1 MIRILDKTVSD
12 KIAAGEVIER
22 PLSIIKELV
31 ENAIDSGADSIIC
44 EIKNGGKTY
53 IRVTD
58 NGCGIPEN
66 EAELAFLRHAT
77 SKIERAIDLD
87 SIETL
92 GFRGEALASIAAVS
106 QTEMITKT
114 RDAKSGLRL
123 VLRGG
128 RVFSKDQIGC
138 PDGTTVVITDL
149 FYNTPARAKF
159 LKADSAEAGII
170 IDFISRMALAYKDI
184 KFRLI
189 NNEKI
194 LFSTLGDGNRFK
206 TILRVYPS
214 VDQKHMVPVEYE
226 ADGMSLEGYISTPA
240 FSKTSRASQ
249 IFFVNGRSVDS
260 KVMERGVTFGYRE
273 RLFEGRYPVCFLF
286 LHVDPRKLDVNI
298 HPNKREVRFDE
309 EGKVAEF
316 IGVAIQVA
324 LSTKDAIVDAS
335 ETAYSRMEKMEG
347 IPSFMR
353 DDRRNDDLF
362 KDKGS
367 VDKKEGSQ
375 VDIKSILAKKE
386 NKPEIPESWKN
397 LKAPEVPGVSD
408 QKRSED
414 RPVSKEPTFSFLE
427 EPTEKK
433 EETPHVELPK
443 ITEIHEMPG
452 SRDSEF
458 EFKFDESKLK
468 TPAETIITR
477 SGAADQKRPQSLDQR
492 TPIEIYSPLLKP
504 FDFND
509 LWVTGCVFD
518 TYITATDEANFYL
531 IDQHAAQERVFY
543 EKLVGEYEAGEKV
556 RQTIM
561 VPLII
566 NVDYAQLENSN
577 DWIDTLTE
585 MGFTIEEFGGNA
597 FRITEIPMFMEISE
611 AEEFIKEFLANAKV
625 GNTMRNTVVI
635 NKLIMMSCKAAI
647 KAHDKLSLNE
657 MKALLKDLAECRN
670 PFSCP
675 HGRPTAI
682 KLTQYDLEKMFK
694 RVQ

>member
-1 MIRILDKTVSD
+1 MIRVLDKQVSD

-22 PLSIIKELV
+22 PLSIVKELM

-58 NGCGIPEN
+58 NGTGIPEN

-106 QTEMITKT
+106 QTEMITKP
-114 RDAKSGLRL
+114 RDQKSGLRL

-128 RVFSKDQIGC
+128 RVFSKEQIGC

-159 LKADSAEAGII
+159 MKADSAEAGLI
-170 IDFISRMALAYKDI
+170 IDFVSRMALAYKDI

-189 NNEKI
+189 NNDKI

-206 TILRVYPS
+206 TILRVFPS
-214 VDQKHMVPVEYE
+214 IDQKHMIPVEYE

-240 FSKTSRASQ
+240 FSKTSKASQ

-286 LHVDPRKLDVNI
+286 LRVDPRKLDVNI

-309 EGKVAEF
+309 EGRVAEF
-316 IGVAIQVA
+316 IGVAISVA
-324 LSTKDAIVDAS
+324 LSSKEAIVNAS
-335 ETAYSRMEKMEG
+335 DTVYSRMEKMEG

-375 VDIKSILAKKE
+375 VDIRSILEKRE
-386 NKPEIPESWKN
+386 NRPEIPTSWKD
-397 LKAPEVPGVSD
+397 LKVPEVPED
-408 QKRSED
+408 ETQKGLPDKYDFDISSI
-414 RPVSKEPTFSFLE
+414 VKAEPE
-427 EPTEKK
+427 PDKPTEKK
-433 EETPHVELPK
+433 LPK
-443 ITEIHEMPG
+443 ITEIHELPKT
-452 SRDSEF
+452 REEKF
-458 EFKFDESKLK
+458 QFKFDESKLNM
-468 TPAETIITR
+468 PAD
-477 SGAADQKRPQSLDQR
+477 AANARPSKNTQEQR

-504 FDFND
+504 FDFNE

-518 TYITATDEANFYL
+518 TYITATDDSNFYL

-543 EKLVGEYEAGEKV
+543 EKLVSEYEAGEKV

>member
-1 MIRILDKTVSD
+1 MIKVLDKSVSD

-22 PLSIIKELV
+22 PLSIVKELV
-31 ENAIDSGADSIIC
+31 ENAVDSGADSIIC
-44 EIKNGGKTY
+44 EIKNGGKSY

-58 NGCGIPEN
+58 NGSGIPYD

-77 SKIERAIDLD
+77 SKIEKAKDLD

-92 GFRGEALASIAAVS
+92 GFRGEALASICAVS
-106 QTEMITKT
+106 QTEMITKI
-114 RDAKSGLRL
+114 RDSKTGVRL
-123 VLRGG
+123 VYRGG
-128 RVFSKDQIGC
+128 RVFTKDQTGC
-138 PDGTTVVITDL
+138 PDGTTIVVTDL

-159 LKADSAEAGII
+159 LKSDSAEASLI

-189 NNEKI
+189 NNDKI

-214 VDQKHMVPVEYE
+214 VDQKHMVPLEYE
-226 ADGMSLEGYISTPA
+226 EEGMYIEGYISTPA
-240 FSKTSRASQ
+240 FSKTSRSQQ

-286 LHVDPRKLDVNI
+286 LRVDPQTLDVNI

-316 IGVAIQVA
+316 IGRAISYA
-324 LSTKDAIVDAS
+324 LSSKEAVVNASDAV
-335 ETAYSRMEKMEG
+335 YNRMENMEG
-347 IPSFMR
+347 LPSFV
-353 DDRRNDDLF
+353 RNDSSAGVLF
-362 KDKGS
+362 TNKSTKPKD
-367 VDKKEGSQ
+367 EGQQ
-375 VDIKSILAKKE
+375 VDIKSILQKKE
-386 NKPEIPESWKN
+386 NKPEIPPQWET
-397 LKAPEVPGVSD
+397 LRAPDVPPQVEPRKTPD
-408 QKRSED
+408 IIRTPEPIKTPEPFKMPPAD
-414 RPVSKEPTFSFLE
+414 PV
-427 EPTEKK
+427 
-433 EETPHVELPK
+433 
-443 ITEIHEMPG
+443 
-452 SRDSEF
+452 DDF
-458 EFKFDESKLK
+458 EFKFDESK
-468 TPAETIITR
+468 ITAPVDSTKNVSLR
-477 SGAADQKRPQSLDQR
+477 EASEKRLGLQEQK

-509 LWVTGCVFD
+509 LWVTGCIFD
-518 TYITATDEANFYL
+518 TYITATDDDSFYL

-566 NVDYAQLENSN
+566 NVDYSQLENSN
-577 DWIDTLTE
+577 EWIDTLTE

-597 FRITEIPMFMEISE
+597 FRITEIPMFMEIGE
-611 AEEFIKEFLANAKV
+611 ADEFIRVFLANTKI
-625 GNTMRNTVVI
+625 GTGMRNTVVI

-657 MKALLKDLAECRN
+657 MKALLKDLANCRN

>member
-1 MIRILDKTVSD
+1 MIKVLDKSVSD

-22 PLSIIKELV
+22 PLSIVKELV
-31 ENAIDSGADSIIC
+31 ENAVDSGADSIIC
-44 EIKNGGKTY
+44 EIKNGGKSY

-58 NGCGIPEN
+58 NGSGIPYD

-77 SKIERAIDLD
+77 SKIEKAKDLD

-92 GFRGEALASIAAVS
+92 GFRGEALASICAVS
-106 QTEMITKT
+106 QTEMITKI
-114 RDAKSGLRL
+114 RDSKTGVRL
-123 VLRGG
+123 VYRGG
-128 RVFSKDQIGC
+128 RVFTKDQTGC
-138 PDGTTVVITDL
+138 PDGTTIVVTDL

-159 LKADSAEAGII
+159 LKSDSAEASLI

-189 NNEKI
+189 NNDKI

-214 VDQKHMVPVEYE
+214 VDQKHMVPLEYE
-226 ADGMSLEGYISTPA
+226 EEGMYIEGYISTPA
-240 FSKTSRASQ
+240 FSKTSRSQQ

-286 LHVDPRKLDVNI
+286 LRVDPQSLDVNI

-316 IGVAIQVA
+316 IGRAISYA
-324 LSTKDAIVDAS
+324 LSSKEAVVNASDAV
-335 ETAYSRMEKMEG
+335 YNRMENMEG
-347 IPSFMR
+347 LPSFV
-353 DDRRNDDLF
+353 RNDSSAGVLF
-362 KDKGS
+362 TNKSTKPKD
-367 VDKKEGSQ
+367 EGQQ
-375 VDIKSILAKKE
+375 VDIKSILQKKE
-386 NKPEIPESWKN
+386 NKPEIPPQWET
-397 LKAPEVPGVSD
+397 LRAPDVPPQVEPRKTPD
-408 QKRSED
+408 IIRTPEPIKTPEPFKMPPAD
-414 RPVSKEPTFSFLE
+414 PV
-427 EPTEKK
+427 
-433 EETPHVELPK
+433 
-443 ITEIHEMPG
+443 
-452 SRDSEF
+452 DDF
-458 EFKFDESKLK
+458 EFKFDESK
-468 TPAETIITR
+468 ITAPVDSTKNVSLR
-477 SGAADQKRPQSLDQR
+477 EASEKRLGLQEQK

-509 LWVTGCVFD
+509 LWVTGCIFD
-518 TYITATDEANFYL
+518 TYITATDDDSFYL

-566 NVDYAQLENSN
+566 NVDYSQLENSN
-577 DWIDTLTE
+577 EWIDTLTE

-597 FRITEIPMFMEISE
+597 FRITEIPMFMEIGE
-611 AEEFIKEFLANAKV
+611 ADEFIRVFLANTKI
-625 GNTMRNTVVI
+625 GTGMRNTVVI

-657 MKALLKDLAECRN
+657 MKALLKDLANCRN

>member
-1 MIRILDKTVSD
+1 MIKVLDKSVSD

-22 PLSIIKELV
+22 PLSIVKELV
-31 ENAIDSGADSIIC
+31 ENAVDSGADSIIC
-44 EIKNGGKTY
+44 EIKNGGKSY

-58 NGCGIPEN
+58 NGSGIPYD

-77 SKIERAIDLD
+77 SKIEKAKDLD

-92 GFRGEALASIAAVS
+92 GFRGEALASICAVS
-106 QTEMITKT
+106 QTEMITKI
-114 RDAKSGLRL
+114 RDSKTGVRL
-123 VLRGG
+123 VYRGG
-128 RVFSKDQIGC
+128 RVFTKDQTGC
-138 PDGTTVVITDL
+138 PDGTTIVVTDL

-159 LKADSAEAGII
+159 LKSDSAEASLI

-189 NNEKI
+189 NNDKI

-214 VDQKHMVPVEYE
+214 VDQKHMVPLEYE
-226 ADGMSLEGYISTPA
+226 EEGMYIEGYISTPA
-240 FSKTSRASQ
+240 FSKTSRSQQ

-286 LHVDPRKLDVNI
+286 LRVDPQTLDVNI
-298 HPNKREVRFDE
+298 HPNKREVRLDE

-316 IGVAIQVA
+316 IGRAISNA
-324 LSTKDAIVDAS
+324 LSSKEAVVNASDAV
-335 ETAYSRMEKMEG
+335 YNRMEKMEG
-347 IPSFMR
+347 LPSFV
-353 DDRRNDDLF
+353 RNDRSAGDLF
-362 KDKGS
+362 TNKSSKPKD
-367 VDKKEGSQ
+367 EGQQ
-375 VDIKSILAKKE
+375 VDIKSILQKKD
-386 NKPEIPESWKN
+386 NKPEIPPTWET
-397 LKAPEVPGVSD
+397 LRAPDIP
-408 QKRSED
+408 
-414 RPVSKEPTFSFLE
+414 PVAEPKKTPDIIRTPDPIKTP
-427 EPTEKK
+427 EPFK
-433 EETPHVELPK
+433 
-443 ITEIHEMPG
+443 MPPA
-452 SRDSEF
+452 DPVDDF
-458 EFKFDESKLK
+458 EFKFDESK
-468 TPAETIITR
+468 ITAPVDSTKSVSLR
-477 SGAADQKRPQSLDQR
+477 EASEKRLGLQDQK

-509 LWVTGCVFD
+509 LWVTGCIFD
-518 TYITATDEANFYL
+518 TYITATDDDSFYL

-566 NVDYAQLENSN
+566 NVDYSQLENSN
-577 DWIDTLTE
+577 EWIDTLTE

-597 FRITEIPMFMEISE
+597 FRITEIPMFMEIGE
-611 AEEFIKEFLANAKV
+611 ADEFIRVFLANTKI
-625 GNTMRNTVVI
+625 GTGMRNTVVI

-657 MKALLKDLAECRN
+657 MKALLKDLANCRN

>member
-1 MIRILDKTVSD
+1 MIKVLDKSVSD

-22 PLSIIKELV
+22 PLSIVKELV
-31 ENAIDSGADSIIC
+31 ENAVDSGADSIIC
-44 EIKNGGKTY
+44 EIKNGGKSY

-58 NGCGIPEN
+58 NGSGIPYD

-77 SKIERAIDLD
+77 SKIEKAKDLD

-92 GFRGEALASIAAVS
+92 GFRGEALASICAVS
-106 QTEMITKT
+106 QTEMITKI
-114 RDAKSGLRL
+114 RDSKTGVRL
-123 VLRGG
+123 VYRGG
-128 RVFSKDQIGC
+128 RVFTKDQTGC
-138 PDGTTVVITDL
+138 PDGTTIVVTDL

-159 LKADSAEAGII
+159 LKSDSAEASLI

-189 NNEKI
+189 NNDKI

-214 VDQKHMVPVEYE
+214 VDQKHMVPLEYE
-226 ADGMSLEGYISTPA
+226 EEGMYIEGYISTPA
-240 FSKTSRASQ
+240 FSKTSRSQQ

-286 LHVDPRKLDVNI
+286 LRVDPQTLDVNI

-316 IGVAIQVA
+316 IGRAISYA
-324 LSTKDAIVDAS
+324 LSSKEAVVNASDAV
-335 ETAYSRMEKMEG
+335 YNRMENMEG
-347 IPSFMR
+347 LPSFV
-353 DDRRNDDLF
+353 RNDSSAGVLF
-362 KDKGS
+362 TNKSTKPKD
-367 VDKKEGSQ
+367 EGQQ
-375 VDIKSILAKKE
+375 VDIKSILQKKE
-386 NKPEIPESWKN
+386 NKPEIPPQWET
-397 LKAPEVPGVSD
+397 LRAPDVPPQVEPRKTPD
-408 QKRSED
+408 IIRTPEPIKTPEPFKMPPAD
-414 RPVSKEPTFSFLE
+414 PV
-427 EPTEKK
+427 
-433 EETPHVELPK
+433 
-443 ITEIHEMPG
+443 
-452 SRDSEF
+452 DDF
-458 EFKFDESKLK
+458 EFKFDESK
-468 TPAETIITR
+468 ITAPVDSTKNVSLR
-477 SGAADQKRPQSLDQR
+477 EASEKRLGLQEQK

>member
-1 MIRILDKTVSD
+1 MIRVLDKTVSD

-31 ENAIDSGADSIIC
+31 ENSIDSGADSIIC
-44 EIKNGGKTY
+44 EIKNGGKSY

-58 NGCGIPEN
+58 NGSGIPYE
-66 EAELAFLRHAT
+66 ETELAFLRHAT
-77 SKIERAIDLD
+77 SKIEKAIDLD

-92 GFRGEALASIAAVS
+92 GFRGEALASICAVS
-106 QTEMITKT
+106 QTEMISKT
-114 RDAKSGLRL
+114 ADSKLGTRL
-123 VLRGG
+123 VYRGG
-128 RVFSKDQIGC
+128 RVLAKEQIGC
-138 PDGTTVVITDL
+138 PDGTTIVITDL

-159 LKADSAEAGII
+159 MKTDSAEAGVI
-170 IDFISRMALAYKDI
+170 IDFVSRMALAYKDI

-189 NNEKI
+189 NNDKI

-206 TILRVYPS
+206 TILRVYPN
-214 VDQKHMVPVEYE
+214 VDQKHMVPVDFEE
-226 ADGMSLEGYISTPA
+226 DGMSLEGYISTPA

-260 KVMERGVTFGYRE
+260 RVMERGVNYGYRE

-286 LHVDPRKLDVNI
+286 LHVDPQKLDVNI
-298 HPNKREVRFDE
+298 HPNKREVRFDD
-309 EGKVAEF
+309 EGKIVEF
-316 IGVAIQVA
+316 IGRGIFQA
-324 LSTKDAIVDAS
+324 LSTKEAVVDAS
-335 ETAYSRMEKMEG
+335 ETFYSKMEELEG

-353 DDRRNDDLF
+353 DDRRNEDLF
-362 KDKGS
+362 KNKGS
-367 VDKKEGSQ
+367 VNKKEGTQ
-375 VDIKSILAKKE
+375 VDLRSILEKRD
-386 NKPEIPESWKN
+386 NKPEIPASWKD
-397 LKAPEVPGVSD
+397 LKAPDIPGPETTKGLPDKYDFDFS
-408 QKRSED
+408 SL
-414 RPVSKEPTFSFLE
+414 SKTE
-427 EPTEKK
+427 EKTEEKK
-433 EETPHVELPK
+433 EDKPEDKLPR
-443 ITEIHEMPG
+443 ITEIHEIP
-452 SRDSEF
+452 RTKEEKF
-458 EFKFDESKLK
+458 EFKFDESKLNMPEGEASRSLK
-468 TPAETIITR
+468 TPLE
-477 SGAADQKRPQSLDQR
+477 QR

-509 LWVTGCVFD
+509 LWVTGCIFD
-518 TYITATDEANFYL
+518 TYITATDDSNFYL

-561 VPLII
+561 VPLIV

-577 DWIDTLTE
+577 DWRDTLTE

-597 FRITEIPMFMEISE
+597 FRVTEIPMFMEISE

-647 KAHDKLSLNE
+647 KAHDKLSMNE

>member
-1 MIRILDKTVSD
+1 MIKVLDKSVSD

-22 PLSIIKELV
+22 PLSIVKELV
-31 ENAIDSGADSIIC
+31 ENAVDSGADSIIC
-44 EIKNGGKTY
+44 EIKNGGKSY

-58 NGCGIPEN
+58 NGSGIPYD

-77 SKIERAIDLD
+77 SKIEKAKDLD

-92 GFRGEALASIAAVS
+92 GFRGEALASICAVS
-106 QTEMITKT
+106 QTEMITKI
-114 RDAKSGLRL
+114 RDSKTGVRL
-123 VLRGG
+123 VYRGG
-128 RVFSKDQIGC
+128 RVFTKDQTGC
-138 PDGTTVVITDL
+138 PDGTTIVVTDL

-159 LKADSAEAGII
+159 LKSDSAEASLI
-170 IDFISRMALAYKDI
+170 IDFISRMALAYTDI

-189 NNEKI
+189 NNDKI

-214 VDQKHMVPVEYE
+214 VDQKHMVPLEYE
-226 ADGMSLEGYISTPA
+226 EEGMYIEGYISTLA
-240 FSKTSRASQ
+240 FSKTSRSQQ

-286 LHVDPRKLDVNI
+286 LRVDPQTLDVNI

-316 IGVAIQVA
+316 IGRAISYA
-324 LSTKDAIVDAS
+324 LSSKEAVVNASDAV
-335 ETAYSRMEKMEG
+335 YNRMENMEG
-347 IPSFMR
+347 LPSFV
-353 DDRRNDDLF
+353 RNDSSAGVLF
-362 KDKGS
+362 TNKSTKPKD
-367 VDKKEGSQ
+367 EGQQ
-375 VDIKSILAKKE
+375 VDIKSILQKKE
-386 NKPEIPESWKN
+386 NKPEIPPQWET
-397 LKAPEVPGVSD
+397 LRAPDVPPQVEPRKTPD
-408 QKRSED
+408 IIRTPEPIKTPEPFKMPPAD
-414 RPVSKEPTFSFLE
+414 PV
-427 EPTEKK
+427 
-433 EETPHVELPK
+433 
-443 ITEIHEMPG
+443 
-452 SRDSEF
+452 DDF
-458 EFKFDESKLK
+458 EFKFDESK
-468 TPAETIITR
+468 ITAPVDSTKNVSLR
-477 SGAADQKRPQSLDQR
+477 EASEKRLGLQEQK

-509 LWVTGCVFD
+509 LWVTGCIFD
-518 TYITATDEANFYL
+518 TYITATDDDSFYL

-566 NVDYAQLENSN
+566 NVDYSQLENSN
-577 DWIDTLTE
+577 EWIDTLTE

-597 FRITEIPMFMEISE
+597 FRITEIPMFMEIGE
-611 AEEFIKEFLANAKV
+611 ADEFIRVFLANTKI
-625 GNTMRNTVVI
+625 GTGMRNTVVI

-657 MKALLKDLAECRN
+657 MKALLKDLANCRN

>member
-1 MIRILDKTVSD
+1 MIKILDKSVSD

-22 PLSIIKELV
+22 PLSILKELV
-31 ENAIDSGADSIIC
+31 ENSIDSGADSIIC

-58 NGCGIPEN
+58 NGCGIDET
-66 EAELAFLRHAT
+66 EAEMAFLRHAT
-77 SKIERAIDLD
+77 SKIQRAQDLD

-106 QTEMITKT
+106 QTEMITKV
-114 RDAKSGLRL
+114 REAKSGLRL

-128 RVFSKDQIGC
+128 RVFQKEQIGC
-138 PDGTTVVITDL
+138 PDGTTIVVTDL

-159 LKADSAEAGII
+159 LKNDSAEAGLI
-170 IDFISRMALAYKDI
+170 IDYVSRMALAYTDI

-189 NNEKI
+189 NNDKI

-206 TILRVYPS
+206 TILRVYPN

-240 FSKTSRASQ
+240 FSKTSRISQ

-260 KVMERGVTFGYRE
+260 KVMEKGVNFGYRE

-298 HPNKREVRFDE
+298 HPNKREVRFDD

-316 IGVAIQVA
+316 IGVAINLA
-324 LSTKDAIVDAS
+324 LSSKDAIVDAS
-335 ETAYSRMEKMEG
+335 DAVYSRMDKMDG

-353 DDRRNDDLF
+353 DNNYKDDLF
-362 KDKGS
+362 KDKTNKPSSDGN
-367 VDKKEGSQ
+367 Q
-375 VDIKSILAKKE
+375 VDIKTILESRNERKE
-386 NKPEIPESWKN
+386 SVPDIPGSWKDLKAPDISGTRITEKEEKAEIPEIKVVTDI
-397 LKAPEVPGVSD
+397 P
-408 QKRSED
+408 QK
-414 RPVSKEPTFSFLE
+414 KEP
-427 EPTEKK
+427 
-433 EETPHVELPK
+433 
-443 ITEIHEMPG
+443 
-452 SRDSEF
+452 EF
-458 EFKFDESKLK
+458 EFRFDKTRLDAPEETLRSAEPR
-468 TPAETIITR
+468 TPASLNEKTR
-477 SGAADQKRPQSLDQR
+477 
-492 TPIEIYSPLLKP
+492 IEIYSPLLKP

-518 TYITATDEANFYL
+518 TYITATDENCFYL

-543 EKLVGEYEAGEKV
+543 EKLVSEYEASIKV

-566 NVDYAQLENSN
+566 NVDYAQLEDSG
-577 DWIDTLTE
+577 DWIGTLE
-585 MGFTIEEFGGNA
+585 DMGFTIEEFGGNA
-597 FRITEIPMFMEISE
+597 FRITEIPMFMEIGE
-611 AEEFIKEFLANAKV
+611 ADEFIKEFLANFKS
-625 GNTMRNTVVI
+625 GNSMRNTVVI
-635 NKLIMMSCKAAI
+635 NKLIMMSCKAAV
-647 KAHDKLSLNE
+647 KAHDKLSMNE
-657 MKALLKDLAECRN
+657 MKALLKDLANCRN

>member
-1 MIRILDKTVSD
+1 MIKILDKSVSD

-22 PLSIIKELV
+22 PLSILKELV
-31 ENAIDSGADSIIC
+31 ENSIDSGADSIIC

-58 NGCGIPEN
+58 NGCGIDET
-66 EAELAFLRHAT
+66 EAEMAFLRHAT
-77 SKIERAIDLD
+77 SKIQRAQDLD

-106 QTEMITKT
+106 QTEMITKV
-114 RDAKSGLRL
+114 REAKSGLRL

-128 RVFSKDQIGC
+128 RVFQKEQIGC
-138 PDGTTVVITDL
+138 PDGTTIVVTDL

-159 LKADSAEAGII
+159 LKNDSAEAGLI
-170 IDFISRMALAYKDI
+170 IDYVSRMALAYTDI

-189 NNEKI
+189 NNDKI

-206 TILRVYPS
+206 TILRVYPN

-240 FSKTSRASQ
+240 FSKTSRISQ

-260 KVMERGVTFGYRE
+260 KVMEKGVNFGYRE

-298 HPNKREVRFDE
+298 HPNKREVRFDD

-316 IGVAIQVA
+316 IGVAINLA
-324 LSTKDAIVDAS
+324 LSSKDAIVDAS
-335 ETAYSRMEKMEG
+335 DAVYSRMDKMDG

-353 DDRRNDDLF
+353 DNNYKDDLF
-362 KDKGS
+362 KDKTNKPSSDGN
-367 VDKKEGSQ
+367 Q
-375 VDIKSILAKKE
+375 VDIKTILESRNERKE
-386 NKPEIPESWKN
+386 SVPDIPGSWKDLKAPDISGTRITEKEEKAEIPEIKVITDI
-397 LKAPEVPGVSD
+397 P
-408 QKRSED
+408 QK
-414 RPVSKEPTFSFLE
+414 KEP
-427 EPTEKK
+427 
-433 EETPHVELPK
+433 
-443 ITEIHEMPG
+443 
-452 SRDSEF
+452 EF
-458 EFKFDESKLK
+458 EFRFDKTRLDAPEETLRSAEPR
-468 TPAETIITR
+468 TPASLNEKTR
-477 SGAADQKRPQSLDQR
+477 
-492 TPIEIYSPLLKP
+492 IEIYSPLLKP

-518 TYITATDEANFYL
+518 TYITATDENCFYL

-543 EKLVGEYEAGEKV
+543 EKLVSEYEASIKV

-566 NVDYAQLENSN
+566 NVDYAQLEDSG
-577 DWIDTLTE
+577 DWIGTLE
-585 MGFTIEEFGGNA
+585 DMGFTIEEFGGNA
-597 FRITEIPMFMEISE
+597 FRITEIPMFMEIGE
-611 AEEFIKEFLANAKV
+611 ADEFIKEFLANFKS
-625 GNTMRNTVVI
+625 GNSMRNTVVI

-647 KAHDKLSLNE
+647 KAHDKLSMNE
-657 MKALLKDLAECRN
+657 MKALLKDLANCRN